1 VYHLQEI
8 VYQQQILGNFMLDYQ
23 SHRFCIAPMLD
34 WTDRHCRY
42 LLRLLTA
49 HSLLYTEMVTT
60 GALLHGDPER
70 FLGHDAA
77 EHPLALQ
84 LGGSDPAALSECA
97 RIGVDFGYDE
107 INLNVGCPSD
117 RVQSGRFGA
126 CLMADPALVAE
137 CIAAMN
143 HAVSV
148 PVTVK
153 TRIGIDDQDS
163 YEELAHFIQSVQEA
177 GCDTVIIHAR
187 KAYLQGLSPKEN
199 RTVPPLNYEFAWRI
213 KQEFPGLAIIINGG
227 IENLEQASVQL
238 EKVDGVMLG
247 RAAYHNPWLLA
258 QVDARIFNDPHP
270 VPSRTEIVHSMI
282 PYIERELQRESR
294 LKHITRHMLGLFQG
308 VPGARHWRRHLS
320 ENAPRADAGSEVVIE
335 ALEQR
340 ARVTTGTGD
349 TDSPT
354 GSYNHGHG

>member
-1 VYHLQEI
+1 
-8 VYQQQILGNFMLDYQ
+8 
-23 SHRFCIAPMLD
+23 MLD

-42 LLRLLTA
+42 LLRLLTT

-60 GALLHGDPER
+60 GALLHGDPEY

-84 LGGSDPAALSECA
+84 LGGSDPSALSECA
-97 RIGVDFGYDE
+97 RIGMDFGYDE

-126 CLMADPALVAE
+126 CLMAEPTLVAD

-143 HAVSV
+143 HAVSI

-163 YEELAHFIQSVQEA
+163 YEELAQFIQSVQEA
-177 GCDTVIIHAR
+177 GCETVIIHAR

-199 RTVPPLNYEFAWRI
+199 RTVPPLNYGFAWRI
-213 KQEFPGLAIIINGG
+213 KQEFPKLTIIINGG

-282 PYIERELQRESR
+282 PYIERELQRGSR
-294 LKHITRHMLGLFQG
+294 LKHITRHMFGLFQG
-308 VPGARHWRRHLS
+308 VPGARSWRRYLS

-335 ALEQR
+335 ALAQR
-340 ARVTTGTGD
+340 ARATTGSGG